1 MDKSLEK
8 SQQLIERY
16 LKKHSQEDLF
26 KLIENEGGTQQA
38 ITRLEKMARK
48 NKIDNIKIATTLVLL
63 AVNLS
68 VLGAQV
74 TNGLSSTYDGTYV
87 QNPNFEAGYFNENP
101 YTISINT
108 NKLTQKDIEII
119 LGAIAELDEAMLGM
133 RFEVVFDGKSA
144 YSLEI
149 VKTKTQSS
157 LTQGKSAGVATSY
170 GNQLKG
176 TVYIDNSTFNKSEN
190 YAKSV
195 IMHEI
200 LHVLGLKHS
209 KEISSVMFPFTLAND
224 LSEQDKAN
232 LNTIFPPEIELDSEI
247 AEPELDK
254 SEPNNSEIDE
264 NELNNGKLSEDELEK

>member
-16 LKKHSQEDLF
+16 LKKHSQEDLL

-108 NKLTQKDIEII
+108 NNLTQKDIEII
-119 LGAIAELDEAMLGM
+119 LGTIAELDDAMLGM

-149 VKTKTQSS
+149 VKTETQSS
-157 LTQGKSAGVATSY
+157 LAKGKSAGEAKTF
-170 GNQLKG
+170 GTQLKG
-176 TVYIDNSTFNKSEN
+176 IVYIDDSTFNKSEN
-190 YAKSV
+190 YTKSV
-195 IMHEI
+195 IIHEI

-232 LNTIFPPEIELDSEI
+232 LNTIFPPGIDF
-247 AEPELDK
+247 DG
-254 SEPNNSEIDE
+254 EIDE
-264 NELNNGKLSEDELEK
+264 LIYESEPTESQIDKNELNNGEFVEEDLEK

>member
-16 LKKHSQEDLF
+16 LKKHSQEDLL

-108 NKLTQKDIEII
+108 NNLTQKDIEII
-119 LGAIAELDEAMLGM
+119 LGAIAELDDAMLGM
-133 RFEVVFDGKSA
+133 RIKVVFNGESP

-157 LTQGKSAGVATSY
+157 LAKGKSAGEAKTF
-170 GNQLKG
+170 GTQLKG
-176 TVYIDNSTFNKSEN
+176 IVYIDNSTFNKSEN

-209 KEISSVMFPFTLAND
+209 KKISSIMFPFTLAND

>member
-16 LKKHSQEDLF
+16 LKKHSQEDLL

-108 NKLTQKDIEII
+108 NNLTQKDIEII
-119 LGAIAELDEAMLGM
+119 LGAIAELDDAMLGM
-133 RFEVVFDGKSA
+133 RIKVVFNGESP

-157 LTQGKSAGVATSY
+157 LTQGKTAGVATSY

-176 TVYIDNSTFNKSEN
+176 TVHIDNSTFNKSEN

-232 LNTIFPPEIELDSEI
+232 LNTIFPPGIDFDGEID
-247 AEPELDK
+247 EPELDK
-254 SEPNNSEIDE
+254 SEPTESELGE
-264 NELNNGKLSEDELEK
+264 ELEK

>member
-16 LKKHSQEDLF
+16 LKKHSQEDLL

-74 TNGLSSTYDGTYV
+74 TKGLSSTYDGTYV

-108 NKLTQKDIEII
+108 NNLTQKDIDII
-119 LGAIAELDEAMLGM
+119 LGAIAELDDAMLGM
-133 RFEVVFDGKSA
+133 RIKVVFNGESP

-149 VKTKTQSS
+149 VKTETQSS
-157 LTQGKSAGVATSY
+157 LAKGKSAGEAKTF
-170 GNQLKG
+170 GTQLKG
-176 TVYIDNSTFNKSEN
+176 IVYIDDSTFNKSEN
-190 YAKSV
+190 YTKSV
-195 IMHEI
+195 IIHEI

-209 KEISSVMFPFTLAND
+209 KKFSSIMFPFTLAND
-224 LSEQDKAN
+224 LSEQDKQN
-232 LNTIFPPEIELDSEI
+232 LNTLFPPEPFDG
-247 AEPELDK
+247 
-254 SEPNNSEIDE
+254 EIDE
-264 NELNNGKLSEDELEK
+264 LIYESEPTESQIDKNELNNGEFVEEDLEK